1 LAATGAAYAL
11 IAFVLLTLVGLWRGR
26 GGRAA
31 PAPVPEP
38 APLPTQ
44 FAPDPVLERIIG
56 SRPEPPQPSAEI
68 ETVRRLTELR
78 RLRDSGLIGE
88 EDYETKKREILAGL

>member
-1 LAATGAAYAL
+1 
-11 IAFVLLTLVGLWRGR
+11 
-26 GGRAA
+26 
-31 PAPVPEP
+31 
-38 APLPTQ
+38 
-44 FAPDPVLERIIG
+44 VLERIIG
-56 SRPEPPQPSAEI
+56 SRPEPPQLSAEI